1 MFLYFII
8 YYKNK
13 MADIYGTDDL
23 CEFNTNMVEQQPGSD
38 ALTIMF
44 IICFAVGTL
53 ILSCMEEFKQNIH

>member
-1 MFLYFII
+1 
-8 YYKNK
+8 

-44 IICFAVGTL
+44 IICFAVCTL
-53 ILSCMEEFKQNIH
+53 ILSYMEEFKQNNH